1 MTFTWLNGRQLQ
13 SAAVGGKALSF
24 AYNADGIRMK
34 KTVDGVTTRYALNDT
49 RVIAQETVM
58 DAPIYYGRALQHDL
72 RRHDGVLSRQ
82 PHC

>member
-58 DAPIYYGRALQHDL
+58 DAPIYYGRALPHDL
-72 RRHDGVLSRQ
+72 
-82 PHC
+82 